1 MGLFYFF
8 IVGII
13 FTLMSLEHNS
23 VFTPKKLLINK
34 YEKAT
39 SAKVIFGVLTAWFFA
54 ANALLFF
61 YLSNTFIHESIEDS
75 AKLVKTILKLVNY
88 VNILVMPFLLFK
100 RMLEGAKGK
109 Q

>member
-1 MGLFYFF
+1 MDLFYFF
-8 IVGII
+8 ILGII
-13 FTLMSLEHNS
+13 FTLMSLEHNN

-34 YEKAT
+34 HEKAT
-39 SAKVIFGVLTAWFFA
+39 SAKVIFGILTAWFFA

-61 YLSNTFIHESIEDS
+61 YISRTFINENIEESAI
-75 AKLVKTILKLVNY
+75 LVKTILKLVNY

-100 RMLEGAKGK
+100 RMLEGEKNK